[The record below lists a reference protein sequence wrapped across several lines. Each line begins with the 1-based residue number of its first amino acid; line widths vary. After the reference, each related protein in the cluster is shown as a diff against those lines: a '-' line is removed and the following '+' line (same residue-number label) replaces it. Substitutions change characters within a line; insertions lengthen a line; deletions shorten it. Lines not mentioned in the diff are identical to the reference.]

1 MLAVDTNIVVRYLT
15 ADDLAQAKR
24 ARNLVDGNPIFVPTI
39 VLLESEWVLRS
50 YRLTREQVLAQL
62 RDFLSLAT
70 VTAEN
75 PRIAGAGVGTG
86 RHGFCRCAASRGRG
100 RLRSVHHFRST
111 ACESRPFAGLGSAL
125 SVKFWGSQRDI
136 RALSLKS

>member
-75 PRIAGAGVGTG
+75 PVRVSRALAWAQAGMDFADALHLAAAEDCEAFITFDRPLVIAA
-86 RHGFCRCAASRGRG
+86 RSRG
-100 RLRSVHHFRST
+100 LAVRS
-111 ACESRPFAGLGSAL
+111 A
-125 SVKFWGSQRDI
+125 
-136 RALSLKS
+136 

>member
-75 PRIAGAGVGTG
+75 PVRVSRALAWAQAGMDFADAL
-86 RHGFCRCAASRGRG
+86 HLAAAEDCEAFITFDRPLAKAARSRG
-100 RLRSVHHFRST
+100 LAVRS
-111 ACESRPFAGLGSAL
+111 A
-125 SVKFWGSQRDI
+125 
-136 RALSLKS
+136 

>member
-15 ADDLAQAKR
+15 TDDLAQAKR

-75 PRIAGAGVGTG
+75 PVRVSRALAWAQAGMDFADAL
-86 RHGFCRCAASRGRG
+86 HLAAAEDCEAFITFDRPLVKAARSRG
-100 RLRSVHHFRST
+100 LAVRS
-111 ACESRPFAGLGSAL
+111 A
-125 SVKFWGSQRDI
+125 
-136 RALSLKS
+136 